1 MKQKQRLVLALS
13 AYAAIAVVAYLTLSA
28 TFYVERFGHVPM
40 SAPVILLMVLFAF
53 KTVMHRGETL
63 HDAEVGDGSVKE
75 GRE

>member
-1 MKQKQRLVLALS
+1 MSNRRLILALS
-13 AYAAIAVVAYLTLSA
+13 ASAAIAIIAYLTLSA

-53 KTVMHRGETL
+53 KSVVRRGTTF